1 IHPECTPRT
10 IRKHYCVTYDIYI
23 LTITLIDS
31 YFIYQKIS
39 SLLLIYHIYKS
50 ACIPSIWKKD
60 NNSIILISRHCQKEF
75 MKMEDKKSVKM
86 NVQTMY
92 KGELLRAGKTY
103 IVSEETAKRWIIVEL
118 RKKQL
123 KLTIKQTKTPLSKGA
138 FIIYKM
144 KSRQR
149 SAKNSSAF
157 SRYFSSSGARS
168 YSSTIA
174 STGQTA
180 THAPQSMQISGSI

>member
-1 IHPECTPRT
+1 LIRIIIHCLIHHECTPRT
-10 IRKHYCVTYDIYI
+10 IRKHYWVTYDIYI
-23 LTITLIDS
+23 LKITLIDS
-31 YFIYQKIS
+31 SFIFQKIS

-103 IVSEETAKRWIIVEL
+103 IVSEETAKRWIISGLAEE
-118 RKKQL
+118 
-123 KLTIKQTKTPLSKGA
+123 TIETD
-138 FIIYKM
+138 
-144 KSRQR
+144 
-149 SAKNSSAF
+149 N
-157 SRYFSSSGARS
+157 
-168 YSSTIA
+168 
-174 STGQTA
+174 
-180 THAPQSMQISGSI
+180 